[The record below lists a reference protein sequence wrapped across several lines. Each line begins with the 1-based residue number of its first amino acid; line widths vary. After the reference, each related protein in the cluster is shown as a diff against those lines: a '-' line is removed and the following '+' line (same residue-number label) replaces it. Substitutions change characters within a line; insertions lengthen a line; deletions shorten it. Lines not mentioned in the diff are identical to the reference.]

1 MIISNNIVI
10 TNISMRELVIWV
22 DFFRSEVL
30 WGKIGER
37 QTVASEKT
45 SQFIFGNCEKKP
57 HHVYGNC
64 KKLDEFNVN
73 FQTCKSCKSV
83 YYY

>member
-1 MIISNNIVI
+1 MIISNNIAI
-10 TNISMRELVIWV
+10 TDISMRELVIWI
-22 DFFRSEVL
+22 DFVGSEVL
-30 WGKIGER
+30 RGKIGEG
-37 QTVASEKT
+37 QTVANEKT

-64 KKLDEFNVN
+64 KKLDEFNAN

-83 YYY
+83 YYC

>member
-1 MIISNNIVI
+1 M
-10 TNISMRELVIWV
+10 IWV

-30 WGKIGER
+30 RGKIGEGK
-37 QTVASEKT
+37 TVDSEKT
-45 SQFIFGNCEKKP
+45 SQFILGNCEKKP

-83 YYY
+83 YYC

>member
-1 MIISNNIVI
+1 
-10 TNISMRELVIWV
+10 MRELVIWV

-45 SQFIFGNCEKKP
+45 SQFIFGNCEKKLIMYT
-57 HHVYGNC
+57 VIVKN
-64 KKLDEFNVN
+64 LMNLM
-73 FQTCKSCKSV
+73 
-83 YYY
+83 

>member
-1 MIISNNIVI
+1 
-10 TNISMRELVIWV
+10 MRELVIWV

-64 KKLDEFNVN
+64 
-73 FQTCKSCKSV
+73 
-83 YYY
+83 